1 MSEHELPPDAA
12 RRVRL
17 VLLDV
22 DGVLTDNGVWIG
34 GLRGGG
40 ESAEYK
46 RFDVQDGLGVKLL
59 VAAGIAVELLSG
71 RASPATTL
79 RAEELGVHAT
89 QIDGGRKLGAAEAR
103 LAEHHVSWQEVA
115 VVGDDLA
122 DLPLLRRAGLPV
134 AVANAVEEVREQAAW
149 TTTRPGGS
157 GAVRE
162 FAHALLEARGQRA
175 AAVAQY
181 ERARTD
187 PARDDAGEPASRQA
201 APSPTTDREPAGS
214 ASHAG

>member
-1 MSEHELPPDAA
+1 
-12 RRVRL
+12 
-17 VLLDV
+17 
-22 DGVLTDNGVWIG
+22 VWIG
-34 GLRGGG
+34 GPQGGG

-46 RFDVQDGLGVKLL
+46 RFDIQDGLGVKLL

-79 RAEELGVHAT
+79 RARELGVRAT
-89 QIDGGRKLGAAEAR
+89 QIDGGRKLSAAEAR
-103 LAEHHVSWQEVA
+103 LAEHDVSWQEVA

-134 AVANAVEEVREQAAW
+134 AVANAVEEIREQAAW

-181 ERARTD
+181 ERARTGQTGRD
-187 PARDDAGEPASRQA
+187 GGDTAPGQTADDAGEPASRQA
-201 APSPTTDREPAGS
+201 AASPTADREPAGS
-214 ASHAG
+214 ASHAR